1 MVRSGTSEHVALK
14 VTGHL
19 TRSMFDRY
27 DIVSQEDTREAM
39 AKASTYH
46 AAPEVA

>member
-1 MVRSGTSEHVALK
+1 

-27 DIVSQEDTREAM
+27 DIVSEADLRTAMQKTALDLDTLPLTQTPGE
-39 AKASTYH
+39 
-46 AAPEVA
+46 